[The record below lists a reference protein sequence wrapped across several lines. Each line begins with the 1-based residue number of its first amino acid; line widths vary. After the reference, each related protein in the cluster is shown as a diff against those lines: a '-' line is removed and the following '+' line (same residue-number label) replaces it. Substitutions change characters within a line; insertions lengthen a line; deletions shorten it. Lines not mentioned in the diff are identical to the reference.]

1 MGIFA
6 VVMSLLRAMF
16 CFCFKKKQQTVGVFT
31 TQQSG
36 TWANPPSTQVH
47 FSAYFYDTCSSYF
60 ALVPN
65 PSIPFAASRGH
76 LVINTRAGMPRER
89 TIRTRAWTRFMNFLR
104 DIRFFFLCLIGRRR
118 PSGVKIVVTEPT
130 PLPTPPSESS
140 SSSSSSSSDDTPPC
154 RYVTLT
160 VESARYGRRREG
172 RKTVRVMERGRLP
185 HRELTS
191 KLERILGAT
200 PV

>member
-1 MGIFA
+1 
-6 VVMSLLRAMF
+6 
-16 CFCFKKKQQTVGVFT
+16 
-31 TQQSG
+31 
-36 TWANPPSTQVH
+36 
-47 FSAYFYDTCSSYF
+47 
-60 ALVPN
+60 
-65 PSIPFAASRGH
+65 
-76 LVINTRAGMPRER
+76 MPRER
-89 TIRTRAWTRFMNFLR
+89 TIRTRAWTRFMNFLRWESLESQKYFNIFR

-118 PSGVKIVVTEPT
+118 PSGVKIVVTEVRYFIPQSSLFWPCLIEKGEISSFSDLPWNRKLYVSIGLFDALFFPSISLNRFQPT